1 MPGRE
6 IIESALT
13 YKIRS
18 GAFAVSNEL
27 GAGYLEWV
35 YENALAIELRAAGLA
50 VRTQVP
56 LAVDYKG
63 QVVGEYVA
71 DMIVERRILL
81 ELKATRQLAPEHEAQ
96 ILNYLPAT
104 GIKVG
109 LLINFGQ
116 SRVEMKRFVF

>member
-1 MPGRE
+1 LPGRE

-27 GAGYLEWV
+27 GAGYLERV

-56 LAVDYKG
+56 IAVYYKG

-81 ELKATRQLAPEHEAQ
+81 ELKATRQLDPEHEA
-96 ILNYLPAT
+96 
-104 GIKVG
+104 
-109 LLINFGQ
+109 
-116 SRVEMKRFVF
+116 